1 MSFQKFKEYL
11 NDKADLQKKPIIDP
25 EADTGPSGKSAPKP
39 PKAVVKGKNWKNFEA
54 AQQDPDA
61 DVGPP
66 PNKAIKPP
74 KAATKG
80 KNWKIPEAAQIEDGG
95 DGRQPA
101 PYMSPGSD
109 PGQLTADGNA
119 GNADPLGQKGDKGMI
134 YNPKTMDQALKMKKL
149 HDTTP
154 ENTKTEIFLNKT
166 KGLSTSNYAEYVLKQ
181 SNPKGIKQ
189 IIETV
194 EIINHNELLVEAL
207 VRELKRKGDFTPLI
221 SAILSQSETYAEIAA
236 RLANESHGKDISRQL
251 AKAINE
257 ITADTASNDDIIR
270 EKPASKSMPINAD
283 SINPRGKPV
292 VPEENSRHAKT
303 VKGVQVDDDSIMQ
316 SKKQYVMMRPEHHL
330 IEALANYK
338 AIRSTMK
345 KIID

>member
-11 NDKADLQKKPIIDP
+11 TDKADLQKKPIIDP

-39 PKAVVKGKNWKNFEA
+39 PKAVVKGKNWKNYEA

-80 KNWKIPEAAQIEDGG
+80 KGWKLPEAAQVEDGG

-101 PYMSPGSD
+101 PYMSPGTD
-109 PGQLTADGNA
+109 PGQLTADGKE
-119 GNADPLGQKGDKGMI
+119 GKADPLGQKGDKSMI
-134 YNPKTMDQALKMKKL
+134 YNPKTMDQSLKMKKL
-149 HDTTP
+149 HDTIP
-154 ENTKTEIFLNKT
+154 EDTKTEAFLKKT
-166 KGLSTSNYAEYVLKQ
+166 RGLSTDRYAEYVLKQ
-181 SNPKGIKQ
+181 SNPKSIKQ

-194 EIINHNELLVEAL
+194 EIINNNELLVEAL
-207 VRELKRKGDFTPLI
+207 VREMKRKGDFEPLI
-221 SAILSQSETYAEIAA
+221 SAILSQPETYAEIAI
-236 RLANESHGKDISRQL
+236 RLASESHGKNIARQL

-257 ITADTASNDDIIR
+257 ITAGPASDDIIP
-270 EKPASKSMPINAD
+270 EKPASRGMPANDD
-283 SINPRGKPV
+283 SINNRGQPV
-292 VPEENSRHAKT
+292 EPDHNVRRAKT
-303 VKGVQVDDDSIMQ
+303 IKDVPAEANNIMQ

-345 KIID
+345 KIVD